1 MSATYG
7 YDNLYNEHINDIAL
21 LNYNKGIANRLRS
34 QEQQMERYLPFKEPK
49 LLSGGVRASNTI
61 QPGTGIEAVPRAVGG
76 RAFRSFTGKELP
88 SQGGVNRLKKANRY
102 LDFSKKVVGDAFGIY
117 DEAQKRG
124 AGSGGV
130 NRLKKANRW
139 LDFSK
144 KAVGDAFDV
153 ASMAGMGTG
162 GVNRLKK
169 ANRYLDFSKKV
180 VGDAFGIYDEAQKR
194 GAGSGGVNRLKKA
207 NRWLDF
213 SKKAVGDAFDVAS
226 MAGMGT
232 GGVNRLKKANRYLDF
247 SKKVVG
253 DAFGIYDQAKARGAG
268 KLVYSPEL
276 QKALGGCGEC
286 EGGVKPRKPRA
297 ARFAKGSQE
306 AKAWGAKMKDARDA
320 KKKI

>member
-180 VGDAFGIYDEAQKR
+180 VGDAFGIYD
-194 GAGSGGVNRLKKA
+194 
-207 NRWLDF
+207 
-213 SKKAVGDAFDVAS
+213 
-226 MAGMGT
+226 
-232 GGVNRLKKANRYLDF
+232 
-247 SKKVVG
+247 
-253 DAFGIYDQAKARGAG
+253 QAKARGAG

-306 AKAWGAKMKDARDA
+306 AKAWGAMMQAARA
-320 KKKI
+320 KKNKKE